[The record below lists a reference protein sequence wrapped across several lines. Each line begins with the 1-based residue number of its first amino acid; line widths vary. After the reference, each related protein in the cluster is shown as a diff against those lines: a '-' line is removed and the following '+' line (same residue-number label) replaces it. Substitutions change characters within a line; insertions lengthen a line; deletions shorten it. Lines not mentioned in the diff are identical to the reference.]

1 MNITESIRQLVHNK
15 GVNTDLVYDIVR
27 EALLAAYKKKFGNNE
42 NAETRVDDEN
52 GELLLFA
59 RKEVV
64 DEVEDDLTEIS
75 LEDAKYLNS
84 DCEIGNEVLI
94 EIKPEN
100 AFDRIAIQTAK
111 QVVMQSLRRIEKN
124 ITFTE
129 YKAKEGTLVAG
140 TFQRERYGNIYVD
153 LGRAEG
159 FLPKREQSP
168 RETYTQGDRIKA
180 VIAEVREDESE
191 TNIILSRASK
201 LFIQRIFEKEVPEV
215 EDKVVEI
222 LDIAREVG
230 YRTKVAVYSRD
241 IDPVGACVGM
251 KGMRIQSIVKE
262 LEGEKIDIVRYSDD
276 PREYIKNA
284 LTPSEIERVVIVNE
298 EDKKAVAVVDEKQLM
313 LAIGKQGQN
322 VKLASRLSGW
332 SIDIKTM
339 EQFAEAEI
347 EEEAVTRAKEFFKE
361 EEEEEVH
368 ELSLLAEYIQPSALA
383 KLESAGIL
391 SIEELVEKT
400 EDDLKEIPGIGDKTA
415 AQIIEI
421 INEIVEVEEDGI
433 EEKDIGEDEK
443 IEEVYEEIAVYE
455 CPECGAEIT
464 TDMKKCQSCGI
475 EIEFTEEE

>member
-27 EALLAAYKKKFGNNE
+27 DALMAAYKKKFGDNE
-42 NAETRVDDEN
+42 NAETHVDDES

-94 EIKPEN
+94 EIKPEK

-129 YKAKEGTLVAG
+129 FKAKEGSLVTG

-168 RETYTQGDRIKA
+168 REKYTQGDRIKA
-180 VIAEVREDESE
+180 VILEVKEDETE

-230 YRTKVAVYSRD
+230 YRTKVSVYSRE

-262 LEGEKIDIVRYSDD
+262 LEGEKIDIVRFSED
-276 PREYIKNA
+276 PREYIKNT
-284 LTPSEIERVVIVNE
+284 LTPAEIERVVVVNE
-298 EDKKAVAVVDEKQLM
+298 EEKKAVAVVDEKQLM

-322 VKLASRLSGW
+322 VKLASRLTGW
-332 SIDIKTM
+332 SIDIKTL
-339 EQFAEAEI
+339 EQFADSEI
-347 EEEAVTRAKEFFKE
+347 EEEAVIRAKQIFKE
-361 EEEEEVH
+361 EAEEVH
-368 ELSLLAEYIQPSALA
+368 ELTLLSDYIQSSVLL

-400 EDDLKEIPGIGDKTA
+400 EEELKEIPGIGDKTA
-415 AQIIEI
+415 AQIIEV
-421 INEIVEVEEDGI
+421 INEMVEVEEDGAT
-433 EEKDIGEDEK
+433 EEEIGEDEE
-443 IEEVYEEIAVYE
+443 IEEVYEEVAVYE

-464 TDMKKCQSCGI
+464 TDMKECPNCGI
-475 EIEFTEEE
+475 EIEFSEE